1 VCYSITLLGGS
12 LVKKSIAVGII
23 LLFLL
28 SSLIPVVS
36 SNKLNSNRVV
46 HVDDDIEIKIY
57 AGVNGKTKD
66 RMGLGWVISI
76 CNNLNETINGTIEIS
91 SDNIRGQNVR
101 LELWLFNLSVYHPPV
116 IFYDIDWIH
125 FPFPINTLTI
135 TVETVDII
143 VSRSGIEIG
152 PFVIFNQG
160 ED

>member
-1 VCYSITLLGGS
+1 L
-12 LVKKSIAVGII
+12 KKSVAVGII

-57 AGVNGKTKD
+57 AGVNEKTNGNY
-66 RMGLGWVISI
+66 GLGWVVSIKYNQSESIIGTCNITWQTLQGDYIGFSNSTFDLIPNGEIKIS
-76 CNNLNETINGTIEIS
+76 G
-91 SDNIRGQNVR
+91 V
-101 LELWLFNLSVYHPPV
+101 
-116 IFYDIDWIH
+116 DWIH
-125 FPFPINTLTI
+125 FPYPLLYI
-135 TVETVDII
+135 DII
-143 VSRSGIEIG
+143 VNVEEINTSKSGIEIG

>member
-1 VCYSITLLGGS
+1 ML
-12 LVKKSIAVGII
+12 KKELTVGII
-23 LLFLL
+23 LIFIL

-57 AGVNGKTKD
+57 AGVYSEIEA
-66 RMGLGWVISI
+66 RIGLGWVISI

-91 SDNIRGQNVR
+91 SDNLRGQNVR
-101 LELWLFNLSVYHPPV
+101 FELWPFNFSAYHPEV
-116 IFYDIDWIH
+116 ILYGIDWIH
-125 FPFPINTLTI
+125 FPYPIISLTI
-135 TVETVDII
+135 TVKAVDII

>member
-1 VCYSITLLGGS
+1 MKTSFTKLLTSAIFLLFIGIVYTPSITADNPIS
-12 LVKKSIAVGII
+12 VKTI
-23 LLFLL
+23 
-28 SSLIPVVS
+28 
-36 SNKLNSNRVV
+36 
-46 HVDDDIEIKIY
+46 HVDDIDVKIY
-57 AGVNGKTKD
+57 AGVNGRTQG
-66 RMGLGWVISI
+66 RMGLGFAISI